1 MLLRL
6 TINTR
11 GVSFRYYADKIE
23 APNACDKKVKD
34 LFGEFACL
42 NFPERMELKKWIKKI
57 VGGR

>member
-11 GVSFRYYADKIE
+11 RVSFRYYADKIE

-42 NFPERMELKKWIKKI
+42 NFPERIKYL
-57 VGGR
+57 